1 MADLTA
7 RETEVLTLLAI
18 GWSNA
23 EIADRLGISGRTVEQ
38 YQRRG
43 MDAIGATTH
52 RADIVQWAI
61 KTDRFHADPDGLAAS
76 GE

>member
-1 MADLTA
+1 MAGLTA
-7 RETEVLTLLAI
+7 RETEVLALLAL

-43 MDAIGATTH
+43 MDAIGATT
-52 RADIVQWAI
+52 RADIVPWAI
-61 KTDRFHADPDGLAAS
+61 KTDRFHVDPDGLAAS